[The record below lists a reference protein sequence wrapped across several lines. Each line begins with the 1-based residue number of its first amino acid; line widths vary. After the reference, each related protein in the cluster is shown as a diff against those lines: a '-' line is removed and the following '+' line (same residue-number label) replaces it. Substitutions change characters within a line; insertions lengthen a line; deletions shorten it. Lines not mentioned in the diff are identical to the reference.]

1 MSFINKAIY
10 NVLCLARNKKSLN
23 IINRIAS
30 IDDYNQIIPKIY
42 LGNINCS
49 TDIDFLKKHNIG
61 GIINCTENEPFHEY
75 FDNKP
80 KLRLLINDSKEQD
93 NINNFKTQIINSIN
107 FIDDCIKNDKTVYV
121 HCYWGLMRSATVVAC
136 YIIKQYKIPSSDA
149 INIVREQRPFALSSV
164 YNFNEILNYV
174 ESKYAN
180 AGN

>member
-23 IINRIAS
+23 IVNRIAS

-75 FDNKP
+75 FDDKP
-80 KLRLLINDSKEQD
+80 K
-93 NINNFKTQIINSIN
+93 TQ
-107 FIDDCIKNDKTVYV
+107 
-121 HCYWGLMRSATVVAC
+121 L
-136 YIIKQYKIPSSDA
+136 
-149 INIVREQRPFALSSV
+149 PFPI
-164 YNFNEILNYV
+164 F
-174 ESKYAN
+174 
-180 AGN
+180 